1 LRNETKRNET
11 KRNETKR
18 NETKRNETR
27 HDQAETTVPPIPN
40 HTQQFKGSV
49 PTFRLDT
56 QIIISSA
63 PWLVFFF
70 WKTIYPGFTIS

>member
-1 LRNETKRNET
+1 
-11 KRNETKR
+11 
-18 NETKRNETR
+18 
-27 HDQAETTVPPIPN
+27 VPPIPN